1 MEFKTYEEYEKFIK
15 EFVTDKVLNRL
26 VYGFEEED
34 ERDILRE
41 IFRSYVSNE
50 LSKKMLSWLSKKFRN
65 TNIYFL
71 SNLTYCMTRKD
82 NNKDIRKLDKS
93 EFIIKRNIN
102 TLTVIYS
109 YKIDEINQINSSII
123 KKALANQQLAK
134 ATHIK
139 PT

>member
-34 ERDILRE
+34 ERDILSE
-41 IFRSYVSNE
+41 IFKSYVRKE
-50 LSKKMLSWLSKKFRN
+50 LSKKMLTWLDKKISNSNVCF
-65 TNIYFL
+65 I
-71 SNLTYCMTRKD
+71 SNLDYCVTRKD
-82 NNKDIRKLDKS
+82 NNEGVKKIGINELLRKREGETL
-93 EFIIKRNIN
+93 II
-102 TLTVIYS
+102 IYN